1 MALKPITKY
10 QRYDYEKDPHKL
22 FPPDEL
28 ARLPEYD
35 KVFNAEYCAIPKWR
49 ITRAQANRACK
60 LIRDGMPAYKALRV
74 VRQEARRA
82 SGEVLK

>member
-1 MALKPITKY
+1 VALKPITKY
-10 QRYDYEKDPHKL
+10 QRYDCEKDPNHL
-22 FPPDEL
+22 FSPEEL
-28 ARLPEYD
+28 ARLKEYD
-35 KVFNAEYCAIPKWR
+35 KVFNAEYCGIPKLR

-82 SGEVLK
+82 SGEVL